1 MTTRFDHVGISV
13 PDLDAAVAWYCE
25 ALHLTEEHAFSVPGT
40 DLQGVMLR
48 HISGH
53 RIELLHRPN
62 VAPGLAADGPL
73 QAAATLG
80 YGHLCLA
87 VDTPDEVD
95 TEFARLVAAGA
106 GVRMSPRP
114 APRPGARMAFVSD
127 PYGNLIELI
136 DRTV

>member
-13 PDLDAAVAWYCE
+13 PDLNAAVAWYCE
-25 ALHLTEEHAFSVPGT
+25 ALHLTEEHAFSVSGT
-40 DLQGVMLR
+40 DLRGVMLR

-53 RIELLHRPN
+53 RVELLHRPDA
-62 VAPGLAADGPL
+62 APGLVADGPL
-73 QAAATLG
+73 EAAGTLG

-95 TEFARLVAAGA
+95 AEFARLVAAGA

>member
-1 MTTRFDHVGISV
+1 MRFDHVGISV
-13 PDLDAAVAWYCE
+13 PDLAAAVAWYGE
-25 ALHLTEEHAFSVPGT
+25 ALHLTEEHAFSVPDT
-40 DLQGVMLR
+40 ALRGVTLR
-48 HISGH
+48 HHTGY
-53 RIELLHRPN
+53 RVELLHRPDS
-62 VAPGLAADGPL
+62 VPGLVADGPL

-87 VDTPDEVD
+87 VDTPEQVD
-95 TEFARLVAAGA
+95 TEFTRLVAAGA

-136 DRTV
+136 DRVD